1 VRHRKRVLLT
11 VGPGLI
17 QGKRC
22 MTQRS
27 LATALDRH
35 ADLFVVAAGDYDFAQ
50 ARVRAYRRA
59 RGGRFESVGMIAPAA
74 DLWIVYTDGYYLDHR
89 TLGFTKR
96 RDFFEAQ
103 GAFHQRELDCGN
115 VSRVVN
121 EPCVEA
127 RTLKSW
133 LAQLG
138 SDIRVI
144 PTRVF
149 SSLDEVHDFQR
160 AEGAIVAKLSWG
172 GAGNGACKLS
182 SPDDVQWFADQ
193 LGERC
198 DVELGDYCFQP
209 YVAGDEKRLWFAG
222 ARCVAGRVCHGR
234 ATPWSP
240 RAADHYV
247 TSYGP
252 DVPGFAADLEAA
264 ERLIE
269 VSGLDV
275 GSVDFIGDRINEING
290 CGTIFT
296 EYRNWQCIVDARP
309 ALVTYLVGLLK
320 TL

>member
-1 VRHRKRVLLT
+1 
-11 VGPGLI
+11 
-17 QGKRC
+17 
-22 MTQRS
+22 
-27 LATALDRH
+27 
-35 ADLFVVAAGDYDFAQ
+35 
-50 ARVRAYRRA
+50 
-59 RGGRFESVGMIAPAA
+59 
-74 DLWIVYTDGYYLDHR
+74 
-89 TLGFTKR
+89 
-96 RDFFEAQ
+96 
-103 GAFHQRELDCGN
+103 
-115 VSRVVN
+115 
-121 EPCVEA
+121 
-127 RTLKSW
+127 
-133 LAQLG
+133 
-138 SDIRVI
+138 
-144 PTRVF
+144 
-149 SSLDEVHDFQR
+149 
-160 AEGAIVAKLSWG
+160 
-172 GAGNGACKLS
+172 
-182 SPDDVQWFADQ
+182 VQWFADQ